1 MLQAAH
7 QFFFGGYAMMKIL
20 LLSAVGAL
28 SAAVSIPVANATV
41 LAVIGQESDADQ
53 VTATVAGSVTTISS
67 NTLVDITAID
77 APVSVPITATLAFTA
92 SSVGPAIIVGGNI
105 VENFSGSFSITGGGN
120 NYLSGTFDDSV
131 FGGGSSLVL
140 SASSDVPGETVTF
153 TSSVIPVVD
162 LSDNR
167 GVSFS
172 FTDVSPL
179 ATTVGTGASA
189 TLAPFAADI
198 SGDFSAAVPEPATW
212 AMLGLGFAG
221 MGLLGLIR
229 RKGSRYAF

>member
-1 MLQAAH
+1 
-7 QFFFGGYAMMKIL
+7 MMKIL

-41 LAVIGQESDADQ
+41 LAVIGQESDTDQ
-53 VTATVAGSVTTISS
+53 VTATVAGGVTTISS
-67 NTLVDITAID
+67 SALVDITAID
-77 APVSVPITATLAFTA
+77 APISVPITATLNFTA
-92 SSVGPAIIVGGNI
+92 TSVGTASTFMGN
-105 VENFSGSFSITGGGN
+105 VVQAFSGSFSITGGGN

-140 SASSDVPGETVTF
+140 SASTDVPGETVTF
-153 TSSVIPVVD
+153 NSSVIPVVD

-172 FTDVSPL
+172 FTDVSPP
-179 ATTVGTGASA
+179 AGIVGTGASR

-198 SGDFSAAVPEPATW
+198 SGDFSATVPEPATW

-221 MGLLGLIR
+221 MGLLGLTRR
-229 RKGSRYAF
+229 RKGPRYAL

>member
-1 MLQAAH
+1 MR
-7 QFFFGGYAMMKIL
+7 KIL

-41 LAVIGQESDADQ
+41 LAVIGQEGDADQ
-53 VTATVAGSVTTISS
+53 VAATVSGGVTTISS
-67 NTLVDITAID
+67 STLVDITAID
-77 APVSVPITATLAFTA
+77 APISVPITATLDFTA
-92 SSVGPAIIVGGNI
+92 TSVGPAILVGGNI
-105 VENFSGSFSITGGGN
+105 VEAFTGSFSITGGGN

-140 SASSDVPGETVTF
+140 SASSDQPGETVTF

-162 LSDNR
+162 LADNR
-167 GVSFS
+167 GISFS
-172 FTDVSPL
+172 FTDVSPP
-179 ATTVGTGASA
+179 ATTVGSGASR

-198 SGDFSAAVPEPATW
+198 SGDFSANVPEPATW

-221 MGLLGLIR
+221 MGLVGLTRR
-229 RKGSRYAF
+229 RKNSRYAF